1 MATDRPITAELHCPA
16 DERILRWVRS
26 VVVQTALGHGFDE
39 DTVHQIELSV
49 DEACA
54 NVVEHAYPEPP
65 DLPFPLVVRFECHP
79 DSLCIT
85 VIDRGSGAGR
95 RGAVKTLEEYLTVKR
110 YRGLGTYIMQ
120 RFMDKV
126 EFSQSPGEGTCVS
139 MVKFLEVERS
149 SVSEGG

>member
-1 MATDRPITAELHCPA
+1 MAPDRPIIAELHCPA
-16 DERILRWVRS
+16 DERILSWVRS
-26 VVVQTALGHGFDE
+26 VVVQTSLAHGFDE
-39 DTVHQIELSV
+39 DTVHQIELCV

-65 DLPFPLVVRFECHP
+65 DIPFPLVVRFERHP
-79 DSLCIT
+79 DSLCIS
-85 VIDRGSGAGR
+85 VVDRGSGQAR
-95 RGAVKTLEEYLTVKR
+95 RGAVTSLEEYLTVKR

-126 EFSQSPGEGTCVS
+126 EFSHSPGEGTCVS

-149 SVSEGG
+149 GVSEGG